1 MPAPKKLLDQVRETI
16 RRKHYSRSTEKTY
29 VLWIKRFI
37 LFHQKRHPLEMG
49 EQEIEA
55 FLSFLAIRR
64 QVSASTQNQAFN
76 ALLFLYRHVLHKELK
91 ESIQAVRAKRPQRLP
106 TVLSRDEA
114 RRIID
119 TMEGGEKL
127 VIQVLYGRGLRIA
140 DCLRLR
146 VKDIDFE
153 LNQIVIYDGK
163 GQKSRRTM
171 LPEALREP
179 LHTQLRRV
187 HILHQADLKK
197 GYGSVVLPE
206 ALARKYPQAE
216 IEWGWQYCFPAKTIY
231 EKQGRIDE
239 FF

>member
-91 ESIQAVRAKRPQRLP
+91 ESIQAVRAKPPQQP
-106 TVLSRDEA
+106 A
-114 RRIID
+114 H
-119 TMEGGEKL
+119 
-127 VIQVLYGRGLRIA
+127 
-140 DCLRLR
+140 R
-146 VKDIDFE
+146 VE
-153 LNQIVIYDGK
+153 
-163 GQKSRRTM
+163 S
-171 LPEALREP
+171 E
-179 LHTQLRRV
+179 
-187 HILHQADLKK
+187 
-197 GYGSVVLPE
+197 
-206 ALARKYPQAE
+206 
-216 IEWGWQYCFPAKTIY
+216 
-231 EKQGRIDE
+231 
-239 FF
+239 